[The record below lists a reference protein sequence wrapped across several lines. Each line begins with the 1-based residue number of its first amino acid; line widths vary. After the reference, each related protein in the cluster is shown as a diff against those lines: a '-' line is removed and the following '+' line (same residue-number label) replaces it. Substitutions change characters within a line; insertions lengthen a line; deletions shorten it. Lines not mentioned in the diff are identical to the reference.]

1 LAEHFEDRPLKTRVI
16 IVRHGQSTYNLQ
28 KRIQGHCDE
37 SELTPTGESQAIQV
51 AQALVGIPFEGVWA
65 SPLKRA
71 RKTAELIVE
80 ELRKAT
86 PHLGNPN
93 FSDNLK
99 EISLPLWEGMPF
111 VEAEANFADQFR
123 RWRTDPANF
132 SMDVPGTDGTA
143 TVYPVRDVYRQA
155 ERFWQQLLSQNEGKT
170 LLIVAHSAINRALV
184 STAIGLGPERFNNLA
199 QANCNISVLNFT
211 GGWNSPVQVESM
223 NLTGHMGDPLPKMR
237 NGHRGPRMLLVRHG
251 ETEWNRNGQ
260 FQGQID
266 VPLNDNGRA
275 QAEKASDFL
284 KDVSIDAA
292 YTSYMARPKETAEI
306 ILNHHPG
313 LTLHSVD
320 ELREI
325 SHGEWEGKFETEI
338 ESGYPGMLHQWQ
350 THPETVQMPGGE
362 NLQQVWH
369 RAILAWKKIVE
380 AHSGSDE
387 VQTVLVVAH
396 DAINKAILC
405 HVVGL
410 GPEAFWRFKQGNG
423 AVSVIDYPDGI
434 DSAPVL
440 NSANITTHL
449 SGSVLD
455 KTAAGAL

>member
-1 LAEHFEDRPLKTRVI
+1 M
-16 IVRHGQSTYNLQ
+16 
-28 KRIQGHCDE
+28 
-37 SELTPTGESQAIQV
+37 
-51 AQALVGIPFEGVWA
+51 AQALAGIAFDGVWA

-71 RKTAELIVE
+71 RKTAELVVA
-80 ELRKAT
+80 ELRQTIPQLDA
-86 PHLGNPN
+86 PH

-111 VEAEANFADQFR
+111 IDAEMNFPEQFR
-123 RWRTDPANF
+123 SWRTDPANF
-132 SMDVPGTDGTA
+132 FMEVSEAGKTVPFF
-143 TVYPVRDVYRQA
+143 PVRDIYQQA
-155 ERFWQQLLSQNEGKT
+155 ERFWQQLLDQNEGKT
-170 LLIVAHSAINRALV
+170 LLVVAHSAINRALV
-184 STAIGLGPERFNNLA
+184 STALGLGPDRFNNLA
-199 QANCNISVLNFT
+199 QANCNISVLNFS

-223 NLTGHMGDPLPKMR
+223 NLTSHMEDPLPKMR
-237 NGHRGPRMLLVRHG
+237 NGHRGPRLLLVRHG

-266 VPLNDNGRA
+266 VPLNDNGRT
-275 QAEKASDFL
+275 QGKKVSEFL

-306 ILNHHPG
+306 ILQHHPD
-313 LTLHSVD
+313 LTLHSVN
-320 ELREI
+320 ELQEI
-325 SHGEWEGKFETEI
+325 SHGEWEGRFEKDI
-338 ESGYPGMLHQWQ
+338 EASYPGMLHQWQ
-350 THPETVQMPGGE
+350 TAPETVQMPAGE

-369 RAILAWKKIVE
+369 RAIIAWKQIVE
-380 AHSGSDE
+380 AHSDTGR

-410 GPEAFWRFKQGNG
+410 SPEAFWRFKQGNG
-423 AVSVIDYPDGI
+423 AVSVIDYPNGI

-440 NSANITTHL
+440 SAANITTHL

>member
-1 LAEHFEDRPLKTRVI
+1 MAQ
-16 IVRHGQSTYNLQ
+16 GLQ
-28 KRIQGHCDE
+28 GIAFDE
-37 SELTPTGESQAIQV
+37 
-51 AQALVGIPFEGVWA
+51 VWA

-71 RKTAELIVE
+71 RKTAELIVA
-80 ELRKAT
+80 ELHKST
-86 PHLGNPN
+86 PQLQPPQ

-111 VEAEANFADQFR
+111 IEAETDFPDQFR
-123 RWRTDPANF
+123 SWRTDPANF
-132 SMDVPGTDGTA
+132 SMEVPQGEPGQS
-143 TVYPVRDVYRQA
+143 TVTIYPVRAIYQQA
-155 ERFWQQLLSQNEGKT
+155 ERFWQDLLSQNEGKT
-170 LLIVAHSAINRALV
+170 LLIVAHSAINRALF
-184 STAIGLGPERFNNLA
+184 STAMGLGPERFNNLA
-199 QANCNISVLNFT
+199 QANCNISVLNFA

-223 NLTGHMGDPLPKMR
+223 NLTSHMGDPLPKMR
-237 NGHRGPRMLLVRHG
+237 QGHTGPRMLLVRHG

-266 VPLNDNGRA
+266 VALNDHGRA
-275 QAEKASDFL
+275 QGEKAAEFL
-284 KDVSIDAA
+284 ADVTIDAA
-292 YTSYMARPKETAEI
+292 YTSFMARPKETAEI
-306 ILNHHPG
+306 ILKHHPHIA
-313 LTLHSVD
+313 LNAVT
-320 ELREI
+320 ELQEI

-338 ESGYPGMLHQWQ
+338 EAGYPGMLHQWQ
-350 THPETVQMPGGE
+350 TEPETVQMPGGE

-369 RAILAWKKIVE
+369 RAIMAWKQIVE
-380 AHSGSDE
+380 AHSGSDQ

-405 HVVGL
+405 HGVGL

-423 AVSVIDYPDGI
+423 AVSVIDYPNGI

-440 NSANITTHL
+440 SAANITTHL